1 MDLQTASRRRRG
13 EELEEALLQAA
24 WDQLLEGG
32 YGSFTIEAVAERA
45 KTSRPVIY
53 RRWPDRP
60 ALALAALAFGANQ
73 DVVEVPDTGAVRTD
87 LVELLRRANVARA
100 PLIPLL
106 NLQLAAYYA
115 ETGTTFADLRRE
127 VFRERQTSSVDT
139 ILERGIARGEI
150 DPARATPRIRSLP
163 FDLFR
168 HEVLM
173 TLRPVPDAV
182 IDEIVDEIFM
192 PLVASHPP
200 ASSQKHSGL

>member
-1 MDLQTASRRRRG
+1 VNLDGAVRRRRG

-24 WDQLLEGG
+24 WDQLLDGG
-32 YGSFTIEAVAERA
+32 YGAFTIEAVAERA

-53 RRWPDRP
+53 RRWPDRA
-60 ALALAALAFGANQ
+60 ALALAALAFGANR

-87 LVELLRRANVARA
+87 LAELLRRANVARA

-106 NLQLAAYYA
+106 NLQLAAYYS

-139 ILERGIARGEI
+139 IIERGIARGEI
-150 DPARATPRIRSLP
+150 DPARVTPRIRSLP

-173 TLRPVPDAV
+173 TLQPVPDPV
-182 IDEIVDEIFM
+182 IEEIVDDIFL
-192 PLVASHPP
+192 PLVRPTP
-200 ASSQKHSGL
+200 A